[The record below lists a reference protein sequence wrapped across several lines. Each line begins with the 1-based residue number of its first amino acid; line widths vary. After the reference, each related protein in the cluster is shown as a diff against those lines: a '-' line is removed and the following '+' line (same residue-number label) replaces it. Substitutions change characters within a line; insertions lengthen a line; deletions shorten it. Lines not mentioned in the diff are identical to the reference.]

1 MLSRWVIRWA
11 VVGTACGLFAGL
23 YWYILELITHA
34 LEQFTGPNLLIV
46 MPLAGLVIGL
56 VIYFLGNPA

>member
-46 MPLAGLVIGL
+46 MPLADW
-56 VIYFLGNPA
+56 